1 MNNSKTRYII
11 RKTFEQAERSKNG
24 MSAVTIFLM
33 GLLIGML
40 LCWAATQRQRQLLR
54 RYRQQA
60 RILSKWSR
68 PIIEE

>member
-1 MNNSKTRYII
+1 
-11 RKTFEQAERSKNG
+11 